1 MGAKLTHTMN
11 NKWKDRLLSSG
22 VPLEYE
28 VAKILTKENF
38 FTDYD
43 FAYQRFD
50 ESEEKEFSIDLRAGG
65 YYPFT
70 NPNRIE
76 IEIEILVECKY
87 RNPDVKW
94 GFIQILNPEDQLE
107 PTSGMPIKFIDEF
120 SEIRFKNIWKVLD
133 IKDCSNKGVELNTL
147 NGEVHD
153 TGIHHGVNQLVY
165 SLPVILSEAITN
177 RLESHLDDVFPYAFC
192 PILVTTAELRLLN
205 STFSIESVKTT
216 DSLEKISKEV
226 PYLIFRTGLYP
237 SFKKHCKNV
246 FENIPDDEDIERFEY
261 FNDLQSLMI
270 NSIDGKKNE
279 DPSIRFYKTENLMNG
294 LKKGGGQTYFDEVV
308 ICNLKSFP
316 ILLKKIKTAINKV
329 GKNIEGLKK

>member
-1 MGAKLTHTMN
+1 MN

-50 ESEEKEFSIDLRAGG
+50 EGEEKEFSIDLRANG

-70 NPNRIE
+70 NPNNID
-76 IEIEILVECKY
+76 IEIEILLECKY

-94 GFIQILNPEDQLE
+94 GFIQIIPEEDLE
-107 PTSGMPIKFIDEF
+107 PTSGMPIKFFDAF
-120 SEIRFKNIWKVLD
+120 SEVRFKKLWKVLD
-133 IKDCSNKGVELNTL
+133 IKNCSNKGIELNL
-147 NGEVHD
+147 QNGEVHD
-153 TGIHHGVNQLVY
+153 TGIHHGVNQLIY

-177 RLESHLDDVFPYAFC
+177 RLERHLDDVFPYGFC
-192 PILVTTAELRLLN
+192 PILVTTAELRLLDLN
-205 STFSIESVKTT
+205 FSIDSVKTT
-216 DSLEKISKEV
+216 DTLEQISKEV

-246 FENIPDDEDIERFEY
+246 FKNIPDEQDMERFEY
-261 FNDLQSLMI
+261 FNYLQSLMI
-270 NSIDGKKNE
+270 NTIDGKKNE
-279 DPSIRFYKTENLMNG
+279 DPNIRYYKTENLMND
-294 LKKGGGQTYFDEVV
+294 LKRGSGQMYFNEVI
-308 ICNLKSFP
+308 ICNLQSFP
-316 ILLKKIKTAINKV
+316 ALLKMIKSAINKV
-329 GKNIEGLKK
+329 GKNIERLKK